1 MTDKNIP
8 DLQAVLVCED
18 VRQEM
23 NPASQT
29 LVGVVNCLQSP
40 QFPVTAFK
48 LFVWVR
54 WCAGRGRFKQ
64 RVRLLTT
71 DEVTPLRESDC
82 AFELAD
88 ENVSVTNVTLFGG
101 VQFERPGV
109 YWVEVHLDDE
119 LKIHFPFPVVQIKQP
134 PQPAQND

>member
-1 MTDKNIP
+1 
-8 DLQAVLVCED
+8 
-18 VRQEM
+18 M

-54 WCAGRGRFKQ
+54 WCAGRGQFTQ

-71 DEVTPLRESDC
+71 DEVTVLRESDC
-82 AFELAD
+82 TFQLAD
-88 ENVSVTNVTLFGG
+88 ENVSVTNITLFGG
-101 VQFERPGV
+101 VQFEKPGV
-109 YWVEVHLDDE
+109 YWVEVHLDTV
-119 LKIHFPFPVVQIKQP
+119 LKIHFPFPVLQIKP
-134 PQPAQND
+134 PPAPAVND

>member
-1 MTDKNIP
+1 MTEKNSP

-54 WCAGRGRFKQ
+54 WCAGRGQFKQ

-82 AFELAD
+82 VFQLAD

-101 VQFERPGV
+101 V
-109 YWVEVHLDDE
+109 
-119 LKIHFPFPVVQIKQP
+119 
-134 PQPAQND
+134 